1 MKGKG
6 LFYIGIVLASMV
18 TIPALASDKDIVV
31 DISEMV
37 VDEMVFKKAVIQKFN
52 SLNLT
57 QEFSDLGSS
66 NVAAIDSF
74 FLQCYLN
81 DSQYYC
87 GRNDGPLSWTRYLVP
102 VAKV

>member
-1 MKGKG
+1 MNRIG
-6 LFYIGIVLASMV
+6 LIVLQV
-18 TIPALASDKDIVV
+18 GLVCIITILQHNSSAFAFEKDIVV
-31 DISEMV
+31 D

-66 NVAAIDSF
+66 NVTAIDSF

-87 GRNDGPLSWTRYLVP
+87 GRNDGPYMPWLPAGRG
-102 VAKV
+102 